1 MAEEAY
7 DSPAPDT
14 NAKEAAE
21 TTASAEDIES
31 RITTVM
37 RSRVGHFKEQ
47 AE

>member
-1 MAEEAY
+1 MAEEAH
-7 DSPAPDT
+7 DSPDT
-14 NAKEAAE
+14 DAKEAVEA
-21 TTASAEDIES
+21 TASAEDIES